1 VGVVTFGLPMDLAKS
16 LVEAGQLQSA
26 VETGTY
32 LGDSAIGLRSLVGE
46 VWSVEL
52 LEEIYAQAVTNVG
65 ARRGITLLQGYS
77 PDVLSDIAERVTG
90 PSLFWLDGHGG
101 TSGVPDVASK
111 FKQCPVMEELAA
123 IATFLSAGD
132 ACILIDDARAF
143 FGPMLQHNP
152 EEWPTFLEVS
162 DTLRAGGDRYVTVLD
177 DVIIAVPVELRSTV
191 DTWWRTK
198 LEQRHGFEALQE
210 KVAQLGDP
218 APLEAFLRFGR
229 SLLPHTQREQVSDWL
244 VKHGAKAPKP
254 RDDFLGAAATSA
266 N

>member
-1 VGVVTFGLPMDLAKS
+1 VTFGVPMDLAKS
-16 LVEAGQLQSA
+16 LVSAGQLNSA

-52 LEEIYAQAVTNVG
+52 LEQIYVQAVANVG

-77 PDVLSDIAERVTG
+77 PEVLAEVAAKVTG

-101 TSGVPDVASK
+101 TSGVPDVASR

-123 IATFLSAGD
+123 ISTFPQAADS
-132 ACILIDDARAF
+132 CILIDDARAF

-152 EEWPTFLEVS
+152 DEWPTFLEVS
-162 DTLRAGGDRYVTVLD
+162 DTLRAGGERYVTVLD
-177 DVIIAVPVELRSTV
+177 DVIIAVPAPLRSTV
-191 DTWWRTK
+191 DAWWHTK

-244 VKHGAKAPKP
+244 VKHGAKPPKP
-254 RDDFLGAAATSA
+254 RDDFLGAAELTS